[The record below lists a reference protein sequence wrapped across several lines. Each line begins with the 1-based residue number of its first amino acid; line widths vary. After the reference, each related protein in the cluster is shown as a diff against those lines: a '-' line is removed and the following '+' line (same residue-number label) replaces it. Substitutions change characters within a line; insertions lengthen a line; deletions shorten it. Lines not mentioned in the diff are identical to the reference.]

1 LTMSWR
7 NGSTSVGES
16 WLGED
21 MGVERSGPESEE
33 RDRRGPRS
41 SADPTSRL
49 ERSVS
54 EQRYVVNGH
63 PLRWLGEHFW
73 FL

>member
-1 LTMSWR
+1 MSWR

-21 MGVERSGPESEE
+21 VGVESSGPESEE
-33 RDRRGPRS
+33 SDRRGATS
-41 SADPTSRL
+41 SAGPTSRL
-49 ERSVS
+49 RLSVS
-54 EQRYVVNGH
+54 YQKETVKNN
-63 PLRWLGEHFW
+63 PLRWLGEHFR